1 MQKSELRDIY
11 TVSRLNR
18 EVKTLLEGFPLLWI
32 EGEIS
37 NFKSYSSGHWYF
49 SLKDEA
55 SQMSCAMFRGKNM
68 LAKIKPRDG
77 MLVQVRARVTLYE
90 PRGNYQIIIEH
101 MEEAGEGAL
110 RRQFE
115 ELKQKLH
122 VEGLFNSEY
131 KQPLPEHP
139 KCLGVIT
146 SPSGAVIHDILT
158 TLKRRFPALPVILYP
173 VAVQGESS
181 ADEIVAAFKKAQ
193 QRNECDVLILARGG
207 GSLEDLWSFNEEKV
221 ARAIF
226 DCSIP
231 VVSGVGHEVDIT
243 IADFVADQRAATPTG
258 AAEMISPDQ
267 NVWLQ
272 QLKNNFSRLTQ
283 LINLNL
289 QQRQQQVNWLNKQ
302 LVHPGQHL
310 LEIAQRLDELQA
322 RQLRAQQH
330 QLRHQHAEV
339 NSLAA
344 LLKQYNPVH
353 QIKQQ
358 VERHHQLH
366 QRLHNSIHQQL
377 HQARQQFTHITHSL
391 DTVSPLATLQR
402 GYAIVTPEDSE
413 NILRSSKKVKLGDKV
428 ITQLAEGKLHCTIN
442 KVEPK

>member
-1 MQKSELRDIY
+1 MPQNELRDIY
-11 TVSRLNR
+11 TISRLNR

-55 SQMSCAMFRGKNM
+55 SQVSCAMFRGKNM
-68 LAKIKPRDG
+68 LTRVQPRDG

-115 ELKQKLH
+115 ELKQKLLK
-122 VEGLFNSEY
+122 EGLFDTEH
-131 KQPLPEHP
+131 KQPIPEHP
-139 KCLGVIT
+139 HCLGVIT

-173 VAVQGESS
+173 VAVQGENS

-221 ARAIF
+221 ARAIY
-226 DCSIP
+226 DCTIP

-243 IADFVADQRAATPTG
+243 IADFVADQRAPTPTG
-258 AAEMISPDQ
+258 AAELISPDQ
-267 NVWLQ
+267 YTWLQ
-272 QLKNNFSRLTQ
+272 QLKNTVNRLTY
-283 LINLNL
+283 LMHSGL
-289 QQRQQQVNWLNKQ
+289 QQRQQQLGWLNKQ
-302 LVHPGQHL
+302 LVHPGQRL
-310 LEIAQRLDELQA
+310 QEIAQRLDELQA
-322 RQLRAQQH
+322 RQFRAQQNQLRHVQANITALAAQLYQYNPAHRLKQQSEKHH
-330 QLRHQHAEV
+330 QLR
-339 NSLAA
+339 
-344 LLKQYNPVH
+344 
-353 QIKQQ
+353 
-358 VERHHQLH
+358 
-366 QRLHNSIHQQL
+366 QRLHNSMQQQL
-377 HQARQQFTHITHSL
+377 HQARQKFTHVAHSL
-391 DTVSPLATLQR
+391 DTVSPLATLHR
-402 GYAIVTPEDSE
+402 GYAIVTPEGSE
-413 NILRSSKKVKLGDKV
+413 HILRSSIKVDQGDNIV
-428 ITQLAEGKLHCTIN
+428 ARLDEGKLHCTVN
-442 KVEPK
+442 KIESK

>member
-1 MQKSELRDIY
+1 MQQAELRDIY

-55 SQMSCAMFRGKNM
+55 SQVSCAMFRAKNM
-68 LAKIKPRDG
+68 LAKLKPRDG

-90 PRGNYQIIIEH
+90 PRGSYQVIIEH

-122 VEGLFNSEY
+122 VEGLFNAEH
-131 KQPLPEHP
+131 KKPLPEHP

-146 SPSGAVIHDILT
+146 SPSGAVIHDIIT

-173 VAVQGESS
+173 VAVQGDTS
-181 ADEIVAAFKKAQ
+181 ADEIVAAFNKAQ

-231 VVSGVGHEVDIT
+231 VVSGVGHEVDVT
-243 IADFVADQRAATPTG
+243 IADFVADQRAPTPTA
-258 AAEMISPDQ
+258 AAELISPDQ
-267 NVWLQ
+267 NTWLQ
-272 QLKNNFSRLTQ
+272 QLKNNLARLTH
-283 LINLNL
+283 LMNAGL
-289 QQRQQQVNWLNKQ
+289 QQRQQQLVWLRKQ
-302 LVHPGQHL
+302 LVHPGQRL
-310 LEIAQRLDELQA
+310 QEIAQRLDELQA
-322 RQLRAQQH
+322 RQFRAQH
-330 QLRHQHAEV
+330 NQLRHQRAEI

-344 LLKQYNPVH
+344 RLQQHNPVH
-353 QIKQQ
+353 KLNQQ
-358 VERHHQLH
+358 TEKNRQLQ
-366 QRLHNSIHQQL
+366 QRLHNSMQQQL
-377 HQARQQFTHITHSL
+377 QQARQQFTHVAHSL

-402 GYAIVTPEDSE
+402 GYAIVTPEGSK
-413 NILRSSKKVKLGDKV
+413 NILRSAKKVKQGDNVVAQLG
-428 ITQLAEGKLHCTIN
+428 EGKLHCTVN
-442 KVEPK
+442 KLESK